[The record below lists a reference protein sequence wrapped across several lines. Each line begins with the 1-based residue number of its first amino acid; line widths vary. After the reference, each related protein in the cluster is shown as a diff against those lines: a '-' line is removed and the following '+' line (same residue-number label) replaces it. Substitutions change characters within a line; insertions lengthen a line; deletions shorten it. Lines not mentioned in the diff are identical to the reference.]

1 MTFSFQPHQ
10 QQDKIMC
17 RLVANE
23 NISGV
28 AQMHLCSNVNNIP
41 SVLLSPTSKKHL
53 ALLED
58 LGP

>member
-1 MTFSFQPHQ
+1 
-10 QQDKIMC
+10 MC